1 MSINIS
7 IFTKECEKEAIIF
20 LFWFRC
26 GINPRIWEMT
36 GSDADILCGEW
47 DSNGNTDPST
57 SGERFNIALTIKEI
71 VRHPD
76 YPLSGPGYLQ
86 DDLAVF
92 KVDEAPLSPVRGCP
106 YITSAAITR
115 QGQLECLRTLT

>member
-1 MSINIS
+1 M
-7 IFTKECEKEAIIF
+7 FR
-20 LFWFRC
+20 FRC

-76 YPLSGPGYLQ
+76 YRNNLDNEQSYLQ
-86 DDLAVF
+86 NDIAIF
-92 KVDEAPLSPVRGCP
+92 KVDENALSKVTVIDSISVFMGDGTMLLYKLNQQQEFPVAPLSVFAG
-106 YITSAAITR
+106 
-115 QGQLECLRTLT
+115 GD